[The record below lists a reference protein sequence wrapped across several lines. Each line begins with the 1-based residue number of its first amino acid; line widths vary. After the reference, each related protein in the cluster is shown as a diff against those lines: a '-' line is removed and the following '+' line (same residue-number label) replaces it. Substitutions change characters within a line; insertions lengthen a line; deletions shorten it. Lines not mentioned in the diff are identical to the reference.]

1 METDTKQQLQGETLP
16 QALGS
21 ARLFALKPP
30 SFLTVVAALILLAAL
45 GLRLLFSYPTPGYP
59 PGSDSDVVLPG
70 MCGINVLHGSHPI
83 MFPGASRLGAQS
95 CYVAAGTFWLFG
107 VSRQTLAVPVILY
120 SFLFVC
126 FMYLYLREAFG
137 SRFSIPGLLVTAI
150 PPAMILINPY
160 EGWSYGETLMY
171 GACSLW
177 LATLLERRRPRRYC
191 FFAFGLSAGLA
202 LWCSMVTLMIT
213 LPVVI
218 WLLLRRVLNSPSK
231 IILAAAGALAG
242 SSPVWIFL
250 ARGGGQ
256 EISGDRLTHSAS
268 TLTQVFSNIS
278 YLIFTQ
284 VPELLADKA
293 PGAFTP
299 SSRIILLIYAAA
311 LLLFILL
318 AAWPESP
325 VRKQPAL
332 LSQAMLV
339 GLILLCCA
347 GIYVL
352 SGAGSIRGW
361 TSRYILPVY
370 FAVPPLASILF
381 AALEG
386 GWRVLQAA
394 GIAFL
399 VLINATDTFGSPSVS
414 LLHPAHGALQASAA
428 ADEPLIQWLKK
439 NEIQAVIGA
448 YWDVYYLNFDSKGT
462 ILGIPAES
470 EFDYLSVAAKIGNR
484 QLRWAII
491 DRSSTHL
498 TAWQHR
504 LDLPGDIFPVGMGRY
519 LFVPDTNPP
528 PGDPKNFLVLARFLD
543 PH

>member
-1 METDTKQQLQGETLP
+1 MTDKN
-16 QALGS
+16 
-21 ARLFALKPP
+21 LFSPRVP
-30 SFLTVVAALILLAAL
+30 SLWTITAALVLLAAL
-45 GLRLLFSYPTPGYP
+45 GVRLLFSYPTPGYP
-59 PGSDSDVVLPG
+59 PSSDSDVVLPG
-70 MCGINVLHGSHPI
+70 ICGIDVLHGSHPI

-95 CYVAAGTFWLFG
+95 CYVAAGTFLLLG

-120 SFLFVC
+120 SFLFVF

-137 SRFSIPGLLVTAI
+137 SRFSLPGLLLTAV
-150 PPAMILINPY
+150 PPALILINPY

-177 LATLLERRRPRRYC
+177 LATLLERRRLPLYC
-191 FFAFGLSAGLA
+191 FFAFGLSTGLA
-202 LWCSMVTLMIT
+202 LWCSMITMMIT

-218 WLLLRRVLNSPSK
+218 WLGLRRVLNSSSK
-231 IILAAAGALAG
+231 IILTAAGALAG
-242 SSPVWIFL
+242 SSPLWVFL
-250 ARGGGQ
+250 ARGGGHQ
-256 EISGDRLTHSAS
+256 ISGDRLTHSAG
-268 TLTQVFSNIS
+268 TLTHVLSNTS
-278 YLIFTQ
+278 YLFSTQ
-284 VPELLADKA
+284 VPELLADKV

-299 SSRIILLIYAAA
+299 SSRITLLIYAAA

-325 VRKQPAL
+325 VRNQPVL
-332 LSQAMLV
+332 LSQTMLV
-339 GLILLCCA
+339 GLIVLFCA
-347 GIYVL
+347 GIYVV

-386 GWRVLQAA
+386 GWRLLQTA
-394 GIAFL
+394 GIVFL
-399 VLINATDTFGSPSVS
+399 IFINATDTFSPAYAGTM
-414 LLHPAHGALQASAA
+414 LHPAHGSLQDSVI
-428 ADEPLIQWLKK
+428 ADESLIQSLKEK
-439 NEIQAVIGA
+439 EIQAVLGA
-448 YWDVYYLNFDSKGT
+448 YWDVYYLNFDSKET

-470 EFDYLSVAAKIGNR
+470 EFDYLSVAAKMGNK

-491 DRSSTHL
+491 DRSLTHL

-519 LFVPDTNPP
+519 LFVPQTNPP